1 MAAAWEGQRAAQA
14 TLWGAVAVLVLVA
27 LATLVGMLVREPRE
41 ESVGRLIPQRIM
53 QTWKTRDLSMRM
65 REIAQSW
72 ELKNRGYVYRLY
84 DDDECRRFI
93 EVQFGP
99 RVLRAYD
106 GIEAGAFRADMWRYC
121 ALYAHGGVYAD
132 LDTLCVGAIDAVIDP
147 SAALVVPVD
156 LDTRNLF
163 NAFIGVVPRHPVMV
177 ACVDRIVA
185 KVEAGEEQAG
195 LGFSG
200 PGLLG
205 ECVADYIGVPRGM
218 RFVPGTY
225 RGIQLLHF
233 SPRTEIVSNVDG
245 KRLLLNKNG
254 DSAIMHVYMAESE
267 KAGVVRYR

>member
-1 MAAAWEGQRAAQA
+1 MRQTTTPVASWAA
-14 TLWGAVAVLVLVA
+14 LAVLALVA
-27 LATLVGMLVREPRE
+27 IAALVAAGLARAPAVERA
-41 ESVGRLIPQRIM
+41 IPQRII
-53 QTWKTRDLSMRM
+53 QTWKTRDLSLRM

-84 DDDECRRFI
+84 DDAECRRFI
-93 EVQFGP
+93 QVQFGP
-99 RVLRAYD
+99 RVLAAYD
-106 GIEAGAFRADMWRYC
+106 AIEAGAFRADLWRYC

-132 LDTLCVGAIDAVIDP
+132 LDTLCVGAIDAVVDP
-147 SAALVVPVD
+147 GAALVVPVD

-163 NAFIGVVPRHPVMV
+163 NAFIGVVPRHPVMI
-177 ACVDRIVA
+177 ACVERIVE

-225 RGIQLLHF
+225 RGIQLLDF

-245 KRLLLNKNG
+245 ERLLLNKNG
-254 DSAIMHVYMAESE
+254 DSGIMHVYMSESDA
-267 KAGVVRYR
+267 AGVVRYR

>member
-1 MAAAWEGQRAAQA
+1 MATSGGAHRA
-14 TLWGAVAVLVLVA
+14 TVALVA
-27 LATLVGMLVREPRE
+27 LAVLALVALAALARAPRE
-41 ESVGRLIPQRIM
+41 AEEAGGRLIPQRIM

-93 EVQFGP
+93 EVQFGS
-99 RVLRAYD
+99 RALRAYD
-106 GIEAGAFRADMWRYC
+106 GIEAGAFRADLWRYC

-132 LDTLCVGAIDAVIDP
+132 LDTLCVGAIDAVVDP

-163 NAFIGVVPRHPVMV
+163 NAFIGVVPRHPVML
-177 ACVDRIVA
+177 ACVERIVA

-245 KRLLLNKNG
+245 ERLLLNKNG
-254 DSAIMHVYMAESE
+254 DSGIMHVYMAESD